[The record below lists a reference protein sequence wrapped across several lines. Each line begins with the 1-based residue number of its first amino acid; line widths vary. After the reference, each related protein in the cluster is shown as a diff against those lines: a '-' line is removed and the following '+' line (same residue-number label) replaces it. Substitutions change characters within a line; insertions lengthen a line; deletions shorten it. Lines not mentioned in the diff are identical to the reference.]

1 MIELYTDNKQDVTK
15 NGIPLNPISCK
26 VTNKLNEENELAMEV
41 LLDSEGLYKDI
52 TRGRLIKVPTPDFDE
67 PQLYR
72 IYDTKKCMSSNS
84 MIVYARHILFDLNK
98 KVIFNKN
105 VQGNGQQV
113 LFKLLE
119 DTNFTGT
126 SESNITDIRQYK
138 MRNITNIIN
147 GNEEDSFINIWGG
160 EIECNNYNINI
171 PLKRGSDNGVTVT
184 FGYNLSDVEE
194 EINADE
200 VVTRIYPYSGDL
212 VLSGNKPYVDS
223 PLIAKYPDVYE
234 QTIEMSDIKV
244 KEKDEN
250 GNLTGD
256 GYNTEAEAR
265 AEMIKRCNKL
275 YEEGAD
281 KIQANYVVKMAD
293 LSKTIEYKQ
302 LGYDVLEKIRLGD
315 TVHCYNQNIDIEVD
329 ARCIGYTW
337 DCIEESYEEIEL
349 GQFISGYI
357 DDTLNDLDNL
367 YRKIVMTE
375 QYILLQVTSLDNNLT
390 AKIEITAEKITSEV
404 DNKIN
409 QTNSKIE
416 QTANSITQTVT
427 DLKNNTNS
435 QIQQLSNEISTKVSD
450 DDFNSE
456 IRQLSSEI
464 SSKVSEDDF
473 SSMITQNSQSVTV
486 AIKDESDHNVII
498 DNNGLT
504 VENGAFVLKNDDG
517 DLIMDVDK
525 NGILRTDVIGVND
538 IIINNTGKTSG
549 LYKALLDMEEISTGE
564 IKPNRLTLDYQDF
577 YIGSDGYNLKEFVE
591 RIIAGKSVN

>member
-1 MIELYTDNKQDVTK
+1 
-15 NGIPLNPISCK
+15 
-26 VTNKLNEENELAMEV
+26 
-41 LLDSEGLYKDI
+41 
-52 TRGRLIKVPTPDFDE
+52 
-67 PQLYR
+67 
-72 IYDTKKCMSSNS
+72 MSSNTLT
-84 MIVYARHILFDLNK
+84 VYARHIFFDLNK
-98 KVIFNKN
+98 KIIFNKN
-105 VQGNGQQV
+105 VQGNGKQV
-113 LFKLLE
+113 LTKLLE

-126 SESNITDIRQYK
+126 SDSNITDIRQYK
-138 MRNITNIIN
+138 MRNIINVIN

-367 YRKIVMTE
+367 YRKIVLTE
-375 QYILLQVTSLDNNLT
+375 QYILLQVTSLDNNLS
-390 AKIEITAEKITSEV
+390 AKIEMTAGQIRSEV
-404 DNKIN
+404 GDIKNGLE
-409 QTNSKIE
+409 T
-416 QTANSITQTVT
+416 SITQTAT
-427 DLKNNTNS
+427 
-435 QIQQLSNEISTKVSD
+435 
-450 DDFNSE
+450 E
-456 IRQLSSEI
+456 IRTEVKDTKQDLETSITRTAESIRSEVKK
-464 SSKVSEDDF
+464 KVDEKDF
-473 SSMITQNSQSVTV
+473 SSLIEQNADSISL
-486 AIKDESDHNVII
+486 AIKGETNMNVVFNSRGQTIK
-498 DNNGLT
+498 
-504 VENGAFVLKNDDG
+504 NGALEIEDNRGNTIMSFDDG
-517 DLIMDVDK
+517 LVVCDA
-525 NGILRTDVIGVND
+525 IGVD
-538 IIINNTGKTSG
+538 DLVIHDTSKG
-549 LYKALLDMEEISTGE
+549 S
-564 IKPNRLTLDYQDF
+564 DF
-577 YIGSDGYNLKEFVE
+577 YNCLANMDELYTNKLSCE
-591 RIIAGKSVN
+591 RLYIEGKHIADYIRRQIDDYLG